1 MLVEKIT
8 VTGDELTLSLI
19 VWRRF
24 HKPMPGLVEQTLDM
38 NQDLAEQGPKLRVGT
53 TFFLPIPETKP
64 VTVLDPIR
72 LW

>member
-8 VTGDELTLSLI
+8 VMGEDLTVSLV

-24 HKPMPGLVEQTLDM
+24 HKPMPGLVEQTLDT
-38 NQDLAEQGPKLRVGT
+38 NVGLADLGNIVPVGT
-53 TFFLPIPETKP
+53 VFFLPIPVDNQP
-64 VTVLDPIR
+64 TVLDPIR

>member
-8 VTGDELTLSLI
+8 VTGDDITLSLI

-24 HKPMPGLVEQTLDM
+24 HKPMPGLVEMTLDM
-38 NQDLAEQGPKLRVGT
+38 NQDLADAGYKLPLGT
-53 TFFLPIPETKP
+53 TFYLPIPEPKP
-64 VTVLDPIR
+64 QTVLDPIR